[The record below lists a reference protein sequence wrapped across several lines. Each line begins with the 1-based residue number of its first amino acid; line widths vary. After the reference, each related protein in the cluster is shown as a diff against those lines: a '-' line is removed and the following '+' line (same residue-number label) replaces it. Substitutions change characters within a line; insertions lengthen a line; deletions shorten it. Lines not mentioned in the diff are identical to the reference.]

1 MKSHVY
7 INSYS
12 GPQIPGQHPCGKLFG
27 KEKRTRAHSIRIT
40 ELGGSKA
47 FPVAT
52 LTEMTSWDLANRKES
67 LLQAIVRDREI
78 SVPEFI
84 GLDRYSFSFLLHNS
98 ALPS

>member
-1 MKSHVY
+1 MH
-7 INSYS
+7 
-12 GPQIPGQHPCGKLFG
+12 HC
-27 KEKRTRAHSIRIT
+27 IR
-40 ELGGSKA
+40 GGSKA

-52 LTEMTSWDLANRKES
+52 DYGDDFLGPLLTGKEESTTSNGNCKG
-67 LLQAIVRDREI
+67 QEI